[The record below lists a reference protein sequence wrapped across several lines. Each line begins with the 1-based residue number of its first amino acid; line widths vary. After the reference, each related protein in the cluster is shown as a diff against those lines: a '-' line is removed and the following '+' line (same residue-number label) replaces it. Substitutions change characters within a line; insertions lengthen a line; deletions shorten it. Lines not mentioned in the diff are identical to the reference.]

1 MKRPAV
7 ARATA
12 GKVLARGCARQG
24 QSTRR
29 RLSSHPTMWNTSA
42 TWLVDR
48 ALWQR
53 YSSSCR
59 SWHQPRPSRPD
70 LALSSEIACA
80 RRAHGVEGDGAAEA
94 CSSAPQAACLTTL
107 VTIRPLLGVSDPW
120 HQISNLG
127 PRKALK
133 FGELQPSVQRG
144 WWQIDAIAGRTVAAA
159 GRPLGLANLGGR
171 GSEPGG
177 RDGVMFIGDPRC
189 PVLRLGPFCEGAP
202 NIIFVKRAVQMCVW
216 NS

>member
-1 MKRPAV
+1 M
-7 ARATA
+7 
-12 GKVLARGCARQG
+12 
-24 QSTRR
+24 
-29 RLSSHPTMWNTSA
+29 
-42 TWLVDR
+42 
-48 ALWQR
+48 
-53 YSSSCR
+53 
-59 SWHQPRPSRPD
+59 
-70 LALSSEIACA
+70 SSEIACA
-80 RRAHGVEGDGAAEA
+80 RRAHRVEGDGAAEA

-159 GRPLGLANLGGR
+159 GHPLGLANLGGR

-189 PVLRLGPFCEGAP
+189 PALRQGPHRVGSP
-202 NIIFVKRAVQMCVW
+202 IIILIERAVQIVR
-216 NS
+216 